1 MERPPGPL
9 VFDRVFLFAGEPEPD
24 TEDPWSID
32 SARLIQINERSSVFR
47 AELIRP
53 NQQPEKVVLKIDP
66 TGRREAEF
74 ITEAAAYE
82 TGAKE
87 LQGDLVPLFYG
98 TFQTDIGNVVVTCT
112 IIQYC
117 GEPMEYALRDSDPD
131 FLTQLVRVVDRLHR
145 HGLSHGDLYERNILV
160 KDGRP
165 ILIDLESLETHPC
178 ARRMN
183 LLQGVLE
190 PTVEEFGC
198 PEMHDLILRC
208 GAWRSGTCFVDL

>member
-1 MERPPGPL
+1 MTTLTINCSLHCDKLMERPPGPL

-32 SARLIQINERSSVFR
+32 SARLIQNNERSSVFR

-87 LQGDLVPLFYG
+87 LQGDIVPLFYG

-112 IIQYC
+112 IIEYC
-117 GEPMEYALRDSDPD
+117 GEPMEYALRDSDPG
-131 FLTQLVRVVDRLHR
+131 FLYVVRISLCIAFKCEIFAVPN
-145 HGLSHGDLYERNILV
+145 LSV
-160 KDGRP
+160 
-165 ILIDLESLETHPC
+165 SL
-178 ARRMN
+178 
-183 LLQGVLE
+183 
-190 PTVEEFGC
+190 TVC
-198 PEMHDLILRC
+198 IVTVSAMATSTSVI
-208 GAWRSGTCFVDL
+208 SSSKTVDLS